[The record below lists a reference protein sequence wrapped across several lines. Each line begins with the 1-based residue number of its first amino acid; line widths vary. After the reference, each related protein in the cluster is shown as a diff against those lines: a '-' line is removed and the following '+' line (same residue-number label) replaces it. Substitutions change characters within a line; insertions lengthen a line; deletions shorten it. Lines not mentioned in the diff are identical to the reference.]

1 MSGNSSEAFVK
12 QTASLMKKCEKEER
26 EKIITQIHQISIPA
40 ESTAAMKAT
49 LNLPWNQLCNISRW
63 LATFNIKIASEKTT
77 RNRWIDEGLMAELA
91 PLTHKP
97 NTGKKR
103 IIAIPRPW
111 VYIYNIVGHILKRIN
126 DLDEHNQL
134 VHHNFIPLNEI
145 HIKIGGDHGGNT
157 FKMGYQIGNIK
168 NPNRKEN
175 TTIFSIFEAK
185 DSISNLRTCLERF
198 KAQIKLLQ
206 RRNWKKF
213 SLRVFIY
220 GDYEYLCTMYGISG
234 ANGNCLRCTFFLVYA
249 QHCIH
254 IFDNVI
260 YNLGINHIFLNG
272 RVLSGLIFNIHFL
285 QVDTVAFG
293 AQSRIT
299 NRLCIP
305 KFIRGTSESR
315 TLESLQINL
324 EQFKVNGSKL
334 KDAKKFNNVINDN
347 FFKTPL
353 QVRKY
358 FTQSRSK

>member
-12 QTASLMKKCEKEER
+12 QTTSLMKKCDKEER

-40 ESTAAMKAT
+40 ESTAAMKVT
-49 LNLPWNQLCNISRW
+49 LNLPWKQLRNISRW

-77 RNRWIDEGLMAELA
+77 RHVADRWIGEGLMAELA

-103 IIAIPRPW
+103 IIVIPRPW

-206 RRNWKKF
+206 RRNWKNF

-249 QHCIH
+249 YISSTMLY
-254 IFDNVI
+254 I
-260 YNLGINHIFLNG
+260 YNLGINH
-272 RVLSGLIFNIHFL
+272 
-285 QVDTVAFG
+285 
-293 AQSRIT
+293 
-299 NRLCIP
+299 
-305 KFIRGTSESR
+305 
-315 TLESLQINL
+315 TLEEFYL
-324 EQFKVNGSKL
+324 
-334 KDAKKFNNVINDN
+334 A
-347 FFKTPL
+347 
-353 QVRKY
+353 
-358 FTQSRSK
+358 